1 MLKASTGASSEDFMP
16 LHETDA
22 FVLRTF
28 TIKEADKVC
37 VFFTR
42 ESGKLRGVAHGARR
56 LKSRFGASLEPF
68 TEVSLVY
75 FQKENKELVS
85 ISNCE
90 IINSQFVEGLS
101 SETLGVIHYLAELV
115 IEFVPDHE
123 PNERV
128 YRLIR
133 ATLESLRRI
142 GAPTLVDAKERD
154 EKLPAIVRYFE
165 IWMLKLAGFFPHWK
179 NCGACEKN
187 LAGEAA
193 VWLTN
198 EGIPQCP
205 ACGGGR
211 GEELRPLVWRTIHEI
226 LTQPPATFLLPEREA
241 RSIAQIGNLAARLI
255 SRVLERELKSYE
267 VLDRLR
273 PVEYVEQ
280 NRYKELRTTNE

>member
-1 MLKASTGASSEDFMP
+1 MP

-22 FVLRTF
+22 FVLRTY

-42 ESGKLRGVAHGARR
+42 EAGKLRGVAHGARR

-75 FQKENKELVS
+75 YQNENKELVS
-85 ISNCE
+85 ISTCE
-90 IINSQFVEGLS
+90 IINSQFVEGMS
-101 SETLGVIHYLAELV
+101 SEMLGVMHYLAELV

-128 YRLIR
+128 YRLIN
-133 ATLESLRRI
+133 ATLESLRPI
-142 GAPTLVDAKERD
+142 GATAVVDAKGRN
-154 EKLPAIVRYFE
+154 EKLAAIVRYFE
-165 IWMLKLAGFFPHWK
+165 IWMLKLAGFFPYWK
-179 NCGACEKN
+179 NCGACERD
-187 LAGEAA
+187 LAVESA

-198 EGIPQCP
+198 EGIPHCS

-211 GEELRPLVWRTIHEI
+211 GEELRPLVWRTIYEV
-226 LTQPPATFLLPEREA
+226 LTQSPAIFLSSPRDA

-255 SRVLERELKSYE
+255 NRILERELKSYE

-273 PVEYVEQ
+273 PVEY
-280 NRYKELRTTNE
+280 T

>member
-1 MLKASTGASSEDFMP
+1 MP

-28 TIKEADKVC
+28 SIKEADKVC

-42 ESGKLRGVAHGARR
+42 EAGKLRGVAHGARR

-85 ISNCE
+85 ISSCE
-90 IINSQFVEGLS
+90 IINSQFVEGMS
-101 SETLGVIHYLAELV
+101 SEMLGVIHYLAELV

-128 YRLIR
+128 YRLVN

-142 GAPTLVDAKERD
+142 GATDAKERN
-154 EKLPAIVRYFE
+154 EKLTAIVRYFE
-165 IWMLKLAGFFPHWK
+165 IWMLKLAGFFPYWK
-179 NCGACEKN
+179 NCGSCGKDLTA
-187 LAGEAA
+187 EAA

-198 EGIPQCP
+198 EGIPQCS

-211 GEELRPLVWRTIHEI
+211 GEELRPLVWRTIHEV
-226 LTQPPATFLLPEREA
+226 LTQPPAIFLSSPRDA
-241 RSIAQIGNLAARLI
+241 RSITQIGNLAARLI
-255 SRVLERELKSYE
+255 NRILERELKSYE

-273 PVEYVEQ
+273 PVEYM
-280 NRYKELRTTNE
+280 

>member
-1 MLKASTGASSEDFMP
+1 MP

-22 FVLRTF
+22 IVLRAF
-28 TIKEADKVC
+28 TIKEADKLC

-42 ESGKLRGVAHGARR
+42 EAGKLRGVAHGARR
-56 LKSRFGASLEPF
+56 LKSRFGASLE
-68 TEVSLVY
+68 TGAEVSLTY

-101 SETLGVIHYLAELV
+101 SETLGALHYLAELV
-115 IEFVPDHE
+115 IEFIPDHE

-128 YRLIR
+128 YRLIC

-142 GAPTLVDAKERD
+142 GAPALVGAKERD

-179 NCGACEKN
+179 NCGACEKA
-187 LAGEAA
+187 LTGEAA

-198 EGIPQCP
+198 EGVPHCA

-211 GEELRPLVWRTIHEI
+211 GEELRPLVWRTILEI
-226 LTQPPATFLLPEREA
+226 LTQSPATFLLTERDA

-255 SRVLERELKSYE
+255 DRVLERELKSYE

-273 PVEYVEQ
+273 PVEYIEQ
-280 NRYKELRTTNE
+280 NRYKEL

>member
-1 MLKASTGASSEDFMP
+1 MP

-28 TIKEADKVC
+28 TIREADKIC

-42 ESGKLRGVAHGARR
+42 EAGKLRGVAHGARR

-128 YRLIR
+128 YRLIS
-133 ATLESLRRI
+133 ATLESLRQT
-142 GAPTLVDAKERD
+142 GAPGLVGAKERD

-179 NCGACEKN
+179 TCGACEKN
-187 LAGEAA
+187 LSGEAA

-211 GEELRPLVWRTIHEI
+211 GEELRPLVWRTIHEV
-226 LTQPPATFLLPEREA
+226 LTQPPATFLSPERDA
-241 RSIAQIGNLAARLI
+241 RSIAQIGNIAARLI
-255 SRVLERELKSYE
+255 DRVLERELKSYE

-273 PVEYVEQ
+273 PVAYVEQ
-280 NRYKELRTTNE
+280 NRYKELRTANE

>member
-1 MLKASTGASSEDFMP
+1 MP
-16 LHETDA
+16 LHETNA

-42 ESGKLRGVAHGARR
+42 EAGKLRGVAHGARKLR
-56 LKSRFGASLEPF
+56 SRFGASLEPF

-90 IINSQFVEGLS
+90 IISSQFVEGMS
-101 SETLGVIHYLAELV
+101 SETLGVMHYLAELV
-115 IEFVPDHE
+115 IEFIPDHE

-128 YRLIR
+128 YKLIR
-133 ATLESLRRI
+133 ATLEALRQVT
-142 GAPTLVDAKERD
+142 AADAKERD

-179 NCGACEKN
+179 NCGGCGKDLTGQAT
-187 LAGEAA
+187 

-198 EGIPQCP
+198 DGIPQCSV
-205 ACGGGR
+205 CGGR

-226 LTQPPATFLLPEREA
+226 LTQAPATFLSQGRDA

-255 SRVLERELKSYE
+255 TRVLERELKSYE

-273 PVEYVEQ
+273 PVENTVTQ
-280 NRYKELRTTNE
+280 PL

>member
-1 MLKASTGASSEDFMP
+1 MP

-28 TIKEADKVC
+28 TIKEADKIC

-42 ESGKLRGVAHGARR
+42 EAGKLRGVAHGARR

-123 PNERV
+123 PNEKI
-128 YRLIR
+128 YRLIG
-133 ATLESLRRI
+133 ATLDSLRRI
-142 GAPTLVDAKERD
+142 GGPIPARSVGPGAAKERD
-154 EKLPAIVRYFE
+154 EKLSAIVRYFE

-198 EGIPQCP
+198 EGIPQCS

-211 GEELRPLVWRTIHEI
+211 GEELKPLVWRTIHEV
-226 LTQPPATFLLPEREA
+226 LTQSPTTFLLPERDA

-255 SRVLERELKSYE
+255 DRVLERELKSYE

-273 PVEYVEQ
+273 PVEYIQ
-280 NRYKELRTTNE
+280 QTRYKELPTTNE

>member
-1 MLKASTGASSEDFMP
+1 MP

-22 FVLRTF
+22 FVLRTY

-42 ESGKLRGVAHGARR
+42 EAGKLRGVAHGARR

-75 FQKENKELVS
+75 YQKENKELVS

-90 IINSQFVEGLS
+90 IINSQFVEGMS
-101 SETLGVIHYLAELV
+101 GEMLGVMHYLAELV
-115 IEFVPDHE
+115 IEFIPDHE

-128 YRLIR
+128 YRLIA

-142 GAPTLVDAKERD
+142 GAPLAPAAMDAKGRNEN
-154 EKLPAIVRYFE
+154 LPAVVRYFE

-179 NCGACEKN
+179 NCGACGRDLTN
-187 LAGEAA
+187 QAA

-198 EGIPQCP
+198 EGIPQCS

-211 GEELRPLVWRTIHEI
+211 GEELR
-226 LTQPPATFLLPEREA
+226 
-241 RSIAQIGNLAARLI
+241 
-255 SRVLERELKSYE
+255 
-267 VLDRLR
+267 
-273 PVEYVEQ
+273 
-280 NRYKELRTTNE
+280 

>member
-1 MLKASTGASSEDFMP
+1 MP

-22 FVLRTF
+22 FVLRTY

-42 ESGKLRGVAHGARR
+42 EAGKLRGVAHGARR

-90 IINSQFVEGLS
+90 IINSQFVEGMS
-101 SETLGVIHYLAELV
+101 SEMLGVMHYLAELV

-128 YRLIR
+128 YRLIN

-142 GAPTLVDAKERD
+142 GEAEEAERND
-154 EKLPAIVRYFE
+154 RLPAIVRYFE
-165 IWMLKLAGFFPHWK
+165 IWMLKLAGFFPYWK
-179 NCGACEKN
+179 NCGACEKD
-187 LAGEAA
+187 LSGEAA

-198 EGIPQCP
+198 EGIPQCSV
-205 ACGGGR
+205 CGGGR
-211 GEELRPLVWRTIHEI
+211 GEELRPLVWRTIHDV
-226 LTQPPATFLLPEREA
+226 LTQSPAIFLSSPRDA
-241 RSIAQIGNLAARLI
+241 RSIAQIGNLAARLNNRI
-255 SRVLERELKSYE
+255 LERELRSYE

-273 PVEYVEQ
+273 LVDY
-280 NRYKELRTTNE
+280 T

>member
-1 MLKASTGASSEDFMP
+1 MP

-42 ESGKLRGVAHGARR
+42 EAGKLRGVAHGARR

-68 TEVSLVY
+68 TEVALVY

-85 ISNCE
+85 VSNCE
-90 IINSQFVEGLS
+90 IIRSQFFEGMS
-101 SETLGVIHYLAELV
+101 SEMLGVMHYLAELV
-115 IEFVPDHE
+115 IEFIPDHE

-128 YRLIR
+128 YRLIA
-133 ATLESLRRI
+133 ATLDAFRQLSV
-142 GAPTLVDAKERD
+142 APVGERN
-154 EKLPAIVRYFE
+154 EKLPLLVRYFE

-179 NCGACEKN
+179 NCGACRKD
-187 LAGEAA
+187 LSGEAS
-193 VWLTN
+193 VWLTS
-198 EGIPQCP
+198 EAIPQCA
-205 ACGGGR
+205 ACSGRR
-211 GEELRPLVWRTIHEI
+211 GEELRPAVWRTISES
-226 LTQPPATFLLPEREA
+226 LTQSPDKFLSSPRDA
-241 RSIAQIGNLAARLI
+241 YTIAQIGSIATRLI

-273 PVEYVEQ
+273 PAEVGAGG
-280 NRYKELRTTNE
+280 